1 MQHAIACIHTS
12 PAALGPVAQYY
23 GANAP
28 ELEITNLLDDGLLRW
43 FAADRP
49 DAVQARLAEM
59 LRAAREWY
67 GAEAALLTCSSISRP
82 VLESVRANAGI
93 PVMKIDEP
101 MARTAIA
108 AGQRVGVAV
117 TFASTLEPTS
127 RLLRDAAAEVGR
139 EIDLVPRVV
148 DGAYDALLGGDPAR
162 HDALLAA
169 GVEELAAVGVDVV
182 VLAQVSMARVL
193 PLLEGRVAV
202 PVLSSL
208 DTSLAALR
216 QVLDHPAPG
225 AAADMAPR
233 AD

>member
-23 GANAP
+23 RVNAP

-49 DAVQARLAEM
+49 DAVEARLAEM

-67 GAEAALLTCSSISRP
+67 GVEAALLTCSSISRP

-127 RLLRDAAAEVGR
+127 RLLRDAAAEVGK
-139 EIDLVPRVV
+139 EIVLVPRVV

-182 VLAQVSMARVL
+182 VLAQASMARVH

-216 QVLDHPAPG
+216 QALDHPALA
-225 AAADMAPR
+225 AAADTAPR
-233 AD
+233 AG